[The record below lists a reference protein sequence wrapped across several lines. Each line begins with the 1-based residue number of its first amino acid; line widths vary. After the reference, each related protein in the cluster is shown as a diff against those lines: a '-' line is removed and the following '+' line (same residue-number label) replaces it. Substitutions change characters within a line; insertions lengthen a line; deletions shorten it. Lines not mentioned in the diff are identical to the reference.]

1 MSKSQLSL
9 AMGVLLLFS
18 LNVNS
23 FAQTISGIVKETDT
37 GLPLTGAT
45 LTVEGT
51 VTGTTTDGEGWFELS
66 ASPGDVILVSYI
78 GFTTERF
85 TVQPD
90 QKLYEISMVQDRF
103 LLSEV
108 VVTGALGLE
117 RPSREMGGSAE
128 IVRSA
133 ELNRGRTINPLTGL
147 QGKVSGL
154 RINVFDSKVDPEIRI
169 RLRGTRSLT
178 RISSNSMDGRDPNDP
193 IYVVDGM
200 PVPSISRLNPNDV
213 ESITVLKGANAAALY
228 GSEGVNGAIMITTK
242 SGYPGQSEVN
252 FSHTTTF
259 SNVYMLP
266 PRQTTYGQGNDGV
279 YSPTQYESWGPAFDG
294 SMRDFGLPLPDG
306 TRPQIRYAAPSHDV
320 RKDLFNTGVN
330 SQNDISF
337 AGGSENSTYFLS
349 AQYVTQKGI
358 IPEDT
363 NDRVNLRF
371 NGTRAFGNLDTK
383 YNINFVNNRKDI
395 TPDGPWVGAY
405 QYPANFNH
413 NLIRDW
419 ENPDSPGNP
428 HNYFTSARSWY
439 RNPYFMIDN
448 IRNESSENIINGL
461 VELNYN
467 FTDWF
472 SAIYRIGLFSSSEN
486 YRNFTRKF
494 EAEGTRNVDGSLTDG
509 TSSYSKLNSDLIL
522 RFSQNFGRVSTNLL
536 LGQNVRSDY
545 RKRTSLGTDQLLYPD
560 VLNPDSRSGNL
571 DGSVT
576 IQEFRSMAVYGELTT
591 GFDDYLYLTLTGRND
606 WVSTLSPDNR
616 SYFYPGVSL
625 SLILTDAIP
634 QLRDFRPLSFA
645 KLYGSWNKTGNVTL
659 SPYQLN
665 NSYTQNNGF
674 PYDGLTGFY
683 PGLSNP
689 NPNIKPEFV
698 TSWEVGLETSF
709 FDHRLHLGATYVYS
723 DSDGQI
729 FDASTSRATG
739 YNSAL
744 VNAGRMTND
753 IIELNLSG
761 DIIRN
766 QNLQWN
772 AGFNFAYTYNVV
784 RELYEGLQI
793 RQNFRQSF
801 IVLGEQFPSLM
812 VSDYKR
818 DPQGRVVVG
827 ENGDPVKA
835 IDNTLLGTLVPPYT
849 MGINSR
855 FHYKGFSVNAQF
867 DWRMGGWF
875 YSEVIPRMYTAGTH
889 PETARYNREPFIWPN
904 SVIEVEE
911 GVYVENKDRYTSG
924 GGKAFWS
931 AQGDIQRNT
940 AAPSDFFKLRE
951 LAISYSLPA
960 SWLIDS
966 PFREVKVGIVG
977 TNLFMITHP
986 DNDFADPEY
995 MYNQTDGYVSFRH
1008 IPPMRNFGFNI
1019 HMKF

>member
-1 MSKSQLSL
+1 MHKLQLSL
-9 AMGVLLLFS
+9 VFGFLLLLTF
-18 LNVNS
+18 NAHS
-23 FAQTISGIVKETDT
+23 FGQSVTGSVKEAETD
-37 GLPLTGAT
+37 LPLIGAT
-45 LTVEGT
+45 LTIEGT
-51 VTGTTTDGEGWFELS
+51 ATGTTTDGNGQFELQ
-66 ASPGDVILVSYI
+66 ASPGDVLLVSYI
-78 GFTTERF
+78 GFTTERV
-85 TVQPD
+85 TILPD
-90 QKLYEISMVQDRF
+90 QQWIDIFLTQDRF
-103 LLSEV
+103 LLSEL
-108 VVTGALGLE
+108 VVTGALGVE
-117 RPSREMGGSAE
+117 RPAREMGGSAE
-128 IVRSA
+128 IVRSS
-133 ELNRGRTINPLTGL
+133 ELNRGKAINPLTGL

-154 RINVFDSKVDPEIRI
+154 RVNLFDSKVDPEIRI

-178 RISSNSMDGRDPNDP
+178 RRSRNSMDGRDPNDP

-200 PVPSISRLNPNDV
+200 PIPSISRLNPNDI

-242 SGYPGQSEVN
+242 SGHAGQSEVN
-252 FSHTTTF
+252 YSHTTTF
-259 SNVYMLP
+259 SNVYLLP
-266 PRQTTYGQGNDGV
+266 PRQTIYGQGNDGV

-294 SMRDFGLPLPDG
+294 NMRNFGLPLPDG
-306 TRPQIRYAAPSHDV
+306 TQPQIRYASPSHDV
-320 RKDLFNTGVN
+320 RRDLFDTGVN

-337 AGGSENSTYFLS
+337 AGGTENSTYFLS

-358 IPEDT
+358 IPDDT

-371 NGTRAFGNLDTK
+371 NGTRAFGKLNTK
-383 YNINFVNNRKDI
+383 YNVNYMNNKKDI

-413 NLIRDW
+413 DLIRDW
-419 ENPDSPGNP
+419 QSSDSPGNP
-428 HNYFTSARSWY
+428 HHYFTSSSSWY
-439 RNPYFMIDN
+439 RNPYFLIDN
-448 IRNESSENIINGL
+448 IRNQSSENIINGL
-461 VELNYN
+461 VELNYS
-467 FTDWF
+467 FTEWF
-472 SAIYRIGLFSSSEN
+472 SAIYRIGLFNSNEDSRSS
-486 YRNFTRKF
+486 TRKF
-494 EAEGTRNVDGSLTDG
+494 EAEGTRNVDGSVTDG
-509 TSSYSKLNSDLIL
+509 TSTYSKLNSDLIL
-522 RFSQNFGRVSTNLL
+522 TFNQDFGKLSTRLL

-545 RKRTSLGTDQLLYPD
+545 RKTTTIGTDQLLYPD

-571 DGSVT
+571 DGGVN

-591 GFDDYLYLTLTGRND
+591 GYNDNLYLTLTGRND
-606 WVSTLSPDNR
+606 WVSTLSLDNR

-625 SLILTDAIP
+625 SFILTDAIP
-634 QLRDFRPLSFA
+634 RLRDYRHLSYA
-645 KLYGSWNKTGNVTL
+645 KVYGSWNKTGNVTL
-659 SPYQLN
+659 NPYQLN

-674 PYDGLTGFY
+674 PYGGLTGFY

-709 FDHRLHLGATYVYS
+709 FNHRLHLDATYIYS

-772 AGFNFAYTYNVV
+772 AGFNFSYTYNVV

-827 ENGDPVKA
+827 ANGDPIKA
-835 IDNTLLGTLVPPYT
+835 IDNTHLGTLVPPYN

-855 FHYKGFSVNAQF
+855 VHYKGFSIAAQF

-889 PETARYNREPFIWPN
+889 PVTAQYEREAFIWPN

-911 GVYVENKDRYTSG
+911 GVFVENTDRYTSG

-951 LAISYSLPA
+951 LAINYSLPA
-960 SWLIDS
+960 SWLLES
-966 PFREVKVGIVG
+966 PFREISVGIVG

-995 MYNQTDGYVSFRH
+995 MYNQTEGYVSFRH
-1008 IPPMRNFGFNI
+1008 IPPMRNFGFNV
-1019 HMKF
+1019 HVKF